1 MLNACRA
8 WRYAT
13 ERALVSKIEGGRWA
27 LDRTEGPD
35 RDLITAALH
44 RQRSLPAADV
54 DPPTIKRFTRRIIAR
69 LTESSPADDPGP
81 MTVDEVGPPGT

>member
-1 MLNACRA
+1 VLNACRA

-54 DPPTIKRFTRRIIAR
+54 DPPTIERFTRRIIAR
-69 LTESSPADDPGP
+69 LTESSLADDPGP